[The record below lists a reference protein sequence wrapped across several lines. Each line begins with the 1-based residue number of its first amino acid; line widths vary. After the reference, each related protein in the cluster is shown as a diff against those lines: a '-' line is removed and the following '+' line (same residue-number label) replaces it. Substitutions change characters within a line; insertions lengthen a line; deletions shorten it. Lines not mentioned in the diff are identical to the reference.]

1 MDKLITNELSLGLD
15 QKLRDDLID
24 NFKIIQNG
32 VDGQADKTNKQIL
45 DLLGDVPLQNQNE
58 VTQARIDVDG
68 SQYETLKGRLD
79 ANQETADT
87 ALMEE
92 RRTHSEVESAR
103 VNGVGHTYSSIK
115 TRLDEQETDLTKAMN
130 EKISQISSDPETFS
144 NVNDLKSKYPN
155 GKSGLFVV
163 SDTGHKYI
171 WSNNTWT
178 DAGVYQGVGI
188 SDAQKA
194 DIVQSALDNNSYI
207 AGADLING
215 SVNNISPY
223 RVANPDTTA
232 TFTPNTLGKNW
243 VRFSGSKKKY
253 IGGIVDIDV
262 SGSNNYRIWYDTN
275 VKFTVHNN
283 AQDTVPLA
291 LIVNAYDTSEKL
303 VDSFNPVLNDTR
315 SIKNTLV
322 LFNETKDV
330 SFVLPALPTIFK
342 DTYSKIAKLSLNFV
356 YAESDL
362 DVDFMLTGV
371 SAKMINSRV
380 GSGVKMSPANKMAL
394 DNYMLSSNFIKNG
407 KFTVQDDLPIWG
419 NTGTEMITWMPN
431 INDKNWANVKSDDV
445 TKGNKGFAFQ
455 YLMNTQE
462 TRWHADYETVISA
475 SVIKRAT
482 KPGQLHLGAHV
493 YIYDENN
500 KPIASPYTPVL
511 TRVNT
516 VTLVE
521 NQQTIIKFKLPKL
534 GDLINSGTTPA
545 KVVVTF
551 VTDVKTETVD
561 ILVTDISVI
570 PENDIYLSTNV
581 LTNTQKQQI
590 QAYNERQNYIKGG
603 ALNSGDIGAYSIAT
617 GKETIAIETLEGDNW
632 LHYTSTDTTTAW
644 KGFQVDWRVDGLNAY
659 RLNSAFNL
667 SFEVINKINSNLSL
681 TISLFDAANKRVGL
695 FTPDVMEINGRYNI
709 DVNIPAPV
717 ELINIGANT
726 PVKVVVAFNDAV
738 AKNMTDFYIRNL
750 TVKPTIIS
758 KIKTESNLPE
768 IYFTGDVANMTKDIS
783 STLRMDYKFPS
794 GKVARMY
801 SKVTWQGS
809 SSTAYPK
816 KNYKIK
822 LYEDPNLDEKK
833 KFSPF
838 ADFRKNSKF
847 VLKANWIDS
856 THSRNIVNSGLYA
869 DITSTRSY
877 IPDGLIG
884 AENFA
889 QIKGHPVNVYINGS
903 YTGLYTLNTTKGSN
917 MYNMEG
923 DKENE
928 IAIEADV
935 WSDATLFKTDSAT
948 LEEGIDFDVH
958 APDVVTDKTKAS
970 VNRLLAFVN
979 SSSDTDFVNN
989 IHDYIDLPSMID
1001 YFIFAN
1007 VTQDT
1012 DGMGKNASYYTY
1024 DGKVWTAVTYDLDS
1038 TWGLHWNGTS
1048 LDPYDQNAIS
1058 FRGNK
1063 LFNRISSSFKEQIKA
1078 RYKELRATVLRSD
1091 VIINK
1096 FERFIDEVGKENFDK
1111 DQARWTALPSVNLTD
1126 EQQLREAIVKR
1137 LQAVDKQID
1146 KF

>member
-144 NVNDLKSKYPN
+144 NVNDLKNKYPN

-362 DVDFMLTGV
+362 NVDFMLTGV

-445 TKGNKGFAFQ
+445 TKSGKGFAFQ
-455 YLMNTQE
+455 YLMNTPE
-462 TRWHADYETVISA
+462 TRWHADYETIISA

-482 KPGQLHLGAHV
+482 TPGQLHLGAHV

-545 KVVVTF
+545 KVVVAF

-632 LHYTSTDTTTAW
+632 LHYTSADTTTAW

-667 SFEVINKINSNLSL
+667 SFEVLNKINSKLSL

-695 FTPDVMEINGRYNI
+695 FTPDVTAIDGRYNV

-717 ELINIGANT
+717 ELTNIGANT

-758 KIKTESNLPE
+758 KIKTKSNLPE

-948 LEEGIDFDVH
+948 LEEGKDFEVH
-958 APDVVTDKTKAS
+958 APDVVTDTTKTS

-1038 TWGLHWNGTS
+1038 TWGLHWNGAS

-1078 RYKELRATVLRSD
+1078 RYKELRATVLRGD

-1096 FERFIDEVGKENFDK
+1096 FERFIDEVGKENLDK
-1111 DQARWTALPSVNLTD
+1111 DQARWTTLPSVNLTD

-1137 LQAVDKQID
+1137 LQAVDKQF
-1146 KF
+1146 KNL

>member
-115 TRLDEQETDLTKAMN
+115 TRLDEQETDLTQAMN

-144 NVNDLKSKYPN
+144 NVNDLKNKYPN

-362 DVDFMLTGV
+362 NVDFMLTGV

-445 TKGNKGFAFQ
+445 TKSGKGFAFQ
-455 YLMNTQE
+455 YLMNTPE
-462 TRWHADYETVISA
+462 TRWHADYETIISA

-482 KPGQLHLGAHV
+482 TPGQLHLGAHV

-545 KVVVTF
+545 KVVVAF

-632 LHYTSTDTTTAW
+632 LHYTSADTTTAW

-667 SFEVINKINSNLSL
+667 SFEVLNKINSKLSL

-695 FTPDVMEINGRYNI
+695 FTPDVTAIDGRYNV

-717 ELINIGANT
+717 ELTNIGANT

-758 KIKTESNLPE
+758 KIKTKSNLPE

-948 LEEGIDFDVH
+948 LEEGKDFEVH
-958 APDVVTDKTKAS
+958 APDVVTDTTKTS

-1038 TWGLHWNGTS
+1038 TWGLHWDGAS

-1091 VIINK
+1091 AVINK

-1137 LQAVDKQID
+1137 LQAVDKQF
-1146 KF
+1146 KNL

>member
-1 MDKLITNELSLGLD
+1 MKKLVTNELSLGLD

-32 VDGQADKTNKQIL
+32 VDGQSDSVNKQIK
-45 DLLGDVPLQNQNE
+45 DMLGDVPLQDQNE
-58 VTQARIDVDG
+58 VTQARIDANG
-68 SQYETLKGRLD
+68 KQYQT
-79 ANQETADT
+79 
-87 ALMEE
+87 M
-92 RRTHSEVESAR
+92 
-103 VNGVGHTYSSIK
+103 K
-115 TRLDEQETDLTKAMN
+115 TRLDVDQETAETALEEERATGTEVQEARVSNAGSTYPTLKARIDNQEETITNDIN
-130 EKISQISSDPETFS
+130 EKLLQISAVPEAFS
-144 NVNDLKSKYPN
+144 NLAALKAKYPN
-155 GKSGLFVV
+155 GKAGIFVTA
-163 SDTGHKYI
+163 DNGHKYI
-171 WSNNTWT
+171 WNNNQWQ
-178 DAGVYQGVGI
+178 DAGVYQSAGI
-188 SDAQKA
+188 SDIEKN
-194 DIVQSALDNNSYI
+194 DIVSRSVSYNNYVLGGDLSGATSDNF
-207 AGADLING
+207 L
-215 SVNNISPY
+215 PY
-223 RVANPDTTA
+223 RVANPETSA
-232 TFTPNTLGKNW
+232 QFMINTLGHNW
-243 VRFSGSKKKY
+243 VRFSGSKTKY

-291 LIVNAYDTSEKL
+291 LIVNAYDASEKL

-371 SAKMINSRV
+371 SAKLINNRV

-419 NTGTEMITWMPN
+419 NTGTETITWMPN

-445 TKGNKGFAFQ
+445 TKSSKGFAFQ
-455 YLMNTQE
+455 YLMNTPE
-462 TRWHADYETVISA
+462 TRWHADYETIISA

-482 KPGQLHLGAHV
+482 TPGQLHLGAHV
-493 YIYDENN
+493 FIYDENN
-500 KPIASPYTPVL
+500 KPIASTYTPVL

-545 KVVVTF
+545 KVVVAF

-570 PENDIYLSTNV
+570 PENDIYLSTNA

-632 LHYTSTDTTTAW
+632 LHYTSADTTTAW
-644 KGFQVDWRVDGLNAY
+644 KGFQVDWRMDGLNAY
-659 RLNSAFNL
+659 RLNSPFHL
-667 SFEVINKINSNLSL
+667 SFEVLNKINSKLSL

-695 FTPDVMEINGRYNI
+695 FTPDVTEIDGRYNVDI
-709 DVNIPAPV
+709 NIPAPV
-717 ELINIGANT
+717 ELTNIGANT

-750 TVKPTIIS
+750 TVKPTIIK
-758 KIKTESNLPE
+758 KIQTKSNLPE

-822 LYEDPNLDEKK
+822 LYEDQNLNKKK

-928 IAIEADV
+928 IAMEADV

-948 LEEGIDFDVH
+948 LEEGKDFDVH
-958 APDVVTDKTKAS
+958 APDVITDTTKTS
-970 VNRLLAFVN
+970 INRLLAFVN

-1038 TWGLHWNGTS
+1038 TWGLHWDGAS

-1111 DQARWTALPSVNLTD
+1111 DQARWTTLPSVNLTD

-1146 KF
+1146 SL

>member
-144 NVNDLKSKYPN
+144 NVNDLKNKYPN

-362 DVDFMLTGV
+362 NVDFMLTGV

-445 TKGNKGFAFQ
+445 TKSGKGFAFQ
-455 YLMNTQE
+455 YLMNTPE
-462 TRWHADYETVISA
+462 TRWHADYETIISA

-482 KPGQLHLGAHV
+482 TPGQLHLGAHV

-545 KVVVTF
+545 KVVVAF

-632 LHYTSTDTTTAW
+632 LHYTSADTTTAW

-667 SFEVINKINSNLSL
+667 SFEVLNKINSKLSL

-695 FTPDVMEINGRYNI
+695 FTPDVTAIDGRYNV

-717 ELINIGANT
+717 ELTNIGANT

-758 KIKTESNLPE
+758 KIKTKSNLPE

-948 LEEGIDFDVH
+948 LEEGKDFEVH
-958 APDVVTDKTKAS
+958 APDVVTDTTKTS

-1038 TWGLHWNGTS
+1038 TWGLHWNGAS

-1078 RYKELRATVLRSD
+1078 RYKELRATVLRGD

-1111 DQARWTALPSVNLTD
+1111 DQARWTTLPSVNLTD

-1137 LQAVDKQID
+1137 LQAVDKQF
-1146 KF
+1146 KNL